1 MLDVA
6 ADITTSGVLDCVA
19 SGTVASAEGVMPMRA
34 STFTLSLTTN
44 SCARRRVM
52 SGRLVS
58 SLTSNCTFRPAT
70 VSPFCAIYSL
80 AAASIWRPVVACWP
94 VIGKIRPI
102 LNGLSC
108 ANTGS
113 AASPVAKAMDRAMP
127 LAPGRRRFCIVA
139 SGQKIIAHKKM
150 QGEVWPGP
158 DDCSSRYSSFQ
169 VSPHGIASPFP
180 PNVLRPSA
188 ERARL
193 VGRTAALVSGRQ
205 HGLRALLAHQVQAAA
220 DDDHGPEQGR
230 IPGHSLPQQPIEPH
244 APGDGRVFKR
254 RHHRHLPVAKR
265 LGDRQ
270 LAQKPG
276 DRQAR

>member
-19 SGTVASAEGVMPMRA
+19 SGTVASAEGVMPMPA
-34 STFTLSLTTN
+34 ST
-44 SCARRRVM
+44 VW
-52 SGRLVS
+52 GG
-58 SLTSNCTFRPAT
+58 
-70 VSPFCAIYSL
+70 
-80 AAASIWRPVVACWP
+80 VVVCWP

-127 LAPGRRRFCIVA
+127 LAPGRRRFCIVV
-139 SGQKIIAHKKM
+139 SGGKIIAHKKM

-158 DDCSSRYSSFQ
+158 DDCTSRNSSIQ
-169 VSPHGIASPFP
+169 VSPNGITWPFP
-180 PNVLRPSA
+180 PNVLRTSA

-220 DDDHGPEQGR
+220 DDDHGPEQ
-230 IPGHSLPQQPIEPH
+230 
-244 APGDGRVFKR
+244 
-254 RHHRHLPVAKR
+254 
-265 LGDRQ
+265 
-270 LAQKPG
+270 
-276 DRQAR
+276 